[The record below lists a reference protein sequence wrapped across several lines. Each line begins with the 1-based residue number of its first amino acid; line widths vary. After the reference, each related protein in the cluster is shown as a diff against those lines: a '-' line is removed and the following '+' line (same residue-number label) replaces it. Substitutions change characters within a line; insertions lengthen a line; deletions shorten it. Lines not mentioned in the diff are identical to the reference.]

1 MSPRSLRGQA
11 VSAAFVALTFLSP
24 ARTSWA
30 VSPSQGPADA
40 APSSQVSGTPD
51 AAVAARARKRVPLG
65 TVGARAFQ
73 YFAPTR
79 QRSWDDYL
87 KSIRPAA
94 VSADRKARSL
104 AMVRKE
110 DLIEPSAE
118 RQAKLDAL
126 RPVLAYLERDVVIEV
141 KILRLGL
148 AWAGFLE
155 GAAVLVSEEA
165 VDLLTA
171 EELQAVVA
179 HELAHEYFSD
189 EYEAARNGKRY
200 DTVKEIELRCDAI
213 SIVTIRG
220 LRLDAGALLAG
231 VAKLTKFN
239 ERHGFPNSPNL
250 APSVEERT
258 NFSLAIAELIE

>member
-1 MSPRSLRGQA
+1 MSPRSLRGQCL
-11 VSAAFVALTFLSP
+11 STAFMALTFLSP
-24 ARTSWA
+24 ARMSWA
-30 VSPSQGPADA
+30 ASPSVPQHVRLG
-40 APSSQVSGTPD
+40 
-51 AAVAARARKRVPLG
+51 AVG
-65 TVGARAFQ
+65 ERAFQ

-94 VSADRKARSL
+94 VSADKKARSL

-110 DLIEPSAE
+110 DVIQPSAE

-126 RPVLAYLERDVVIEV
+126 RPVLAYLERDVAIEV
-141 KILRLGL
+141 KILRLEL
-148 AWAGFLE
+148 AWAGFLG
-155 GAAVLVSEEA
+155 GAAVLVSEGA

-200 DTVKEIELRCDAI
+200 DTVKEIELRCDAV
-213 SIVTIRG
+213 SIVTMRG
-220 LRLDAGALLAG
+220 LRLHPEALLSA

-239 ERHGFPNSPNL
+239 DGRGFPNSANL
-250 APSVEERT
+250 APSMEERRS
-258 NFSLAIAELIE
+258 FSRAVAELVE

>member
-1 MSPRSLRGQA
+1 MSPRSLRGQG
-11 VSAAFVALTFLSP
+11 VSAAFIALTFLCP

-30 VSPSQGPADA
+30 VSPPEGLVPQHVRLG
-40 APSSQVSGTPD
+40 
-51 AAVAARARKRVPLG
+51 AVG
-65 TVGARAFQ
+65 ERAFQ

-94 VSADRKARSL
+94 VSADKKARSL
-104 AMVRKE
+104 AMVRKK
-110 DLIEPSAE
+110 DVIEPSAE

-126 RPVLAYLERDVVIEV
+126 RPVLAYLERDVAIEV
-141 KILRLGL
+141 KILRLEL
-148 AWAGFLE
+148 AWAGFLG
-155 GAAVLVSEEA
+155 GAAVLVSEGA

-179 HELAHEYFSD
+179 HELAHEYFSE

-200 DTVKEIELRCDAI
+200 DTVKEIELRCDAV
-213 SIVTIRG
+213 SIVTMRG
-220 LRLDAGALLAG
+220 LRLHPEALLSA

-239 ERHGFPNSPNL
+239 DRRGFVNSANL
-250 APSVEERT
+250 APSMEERT
-258 NFSLAIAELIE
+258 SFSRAVAELVE

>member
-1 MSPRSLRGQA
+1 MSPRSLHGQA
-11 VSAAFVALTFLSP
+11 VSAAFMALTFLSP
-24 ARTSWA
+24 AEA
-30 VSPSQGPADA
+30 
-40 APSSQVSGTPD
+40 QVSGAPGAAGVALTPQH
-51 AAVAARARKRVPLG
+51 VRLG

-94 VSADRKARSL
+94 VSADRKARAL

-110 DLIEPSAE
+110 DVIAPSAE

-126 RPVLAYLERDVVIEV
+126 RPVLEYLERDVAIEV
-141 KILRLGL
+141 KVLRLEL
-148 AWAGFLE
+148 AWAGFLG
-155 GAAVLVSEEA
+155 GAAVLVSEGA

-171 EELQAVVA
+171 QELQAVVA

-189 EYEAARNGKRY
+189 EYEAARNSKRY
-200 DTVKEIELRCDAI
+200 DTVKEIELRCDAV
-213 SIVTIRG
+213 SIVTMRG
-220 LRLDAGALLAG
+220 LRLDPGALLSA

-239 ERHGFPNSPNL
+239 DRRGFPNSANL
-250 APSVEERT
+250 APSMEERT
-258 NFSLAIAELIE
+258 SFSRAVAELVE

>member
-11 VSAAFVALTFLSP
+11 VSAAFMALTFLSR
-24 ARTSWA
+24 AQA
-30 VSPSQGPADA
+30 
-40 APSSQVSGTPD
+40 QVSGAPD
-51 AAVAARARKRVPLG
+51 AAVVALTPQHVRLG
-65 TVGARAFQ
+65 TVGVRAFQ
-73 YFAPTR
+73 YFAQTR

-94 VSADRKARSL
+94 VSADKKARAL

-110 DLIEPSAE
+110 DVIEPSAE

-126 RPVLAYLERDVVIEV
+126 RPVLAYLERDVAIEV
-141 KILRLGL
+141 KILRLEL
-148 AWAGFLE
+148 AWAGFLG
-155 GAAVLVSEEA
+155 GAAVLVSEGA

-189 EYEAARNGKRY
+189 EYEGARTSKRY
-200 DTVKEIELRCDAI
+200 DMVKEIELRCDAI
-213 SIVTIRG
+213 SIVTLRG
-220 LRLDAGALLAG
+220 LHLDPGALLSA

-239 ERHGFPNSPNL
+239 ERRGFPNSPNL
-250 APSVEERT
+250 APSAEERAS
-258 NFSLAIAELIE
+258 FSRAVGELL

>member
-11 VSAAFVALTFLSP
+11 VSAAFMALTFLSP

-30 VSPSQGPADA
+30 ASPSVPQRVRLG
-40 APSSQVSGTPD
+40 
-51 AAVAARARKRVPLG
+51 AVGVRAL
-65 TVGARAFQ
+65 Q

-94 VSADRKARSL
+94 VSADKKARSL

-110 DLIEPSAE
+110 DVIQPSAE
-118 RQAKLDAL
+118 RQAKLDGL
-126 RPVLAYLERDVVIEV
+126 GPVLAYLERDVAIEV
-141 KILRLGL
+141 KILRLEL
-148 AWAGFLE
+148 AWAGLLG
-155 GAAVLVSEEA
+155 GAAVLVSEGA

-189 EYEAARNGKRY
+189 EYEAARNSKRY

-213 SIVTIRG
+213 SIVTMRG
-220 LRLDAGALLAG
+220 LRLDSGALLSA

-239 ERHGFPNSPNL
+239 DRRGFPNSPNL
-250 APSVEERT
+250 APSAEERT
-258 NFSLAIAELIE
+258 NFSLAVVELTE

>member
-1 MSPRSLRGQA
+1 MSPRSLHGQA
-11 VSAAFVALTFLSP
+11 VSAAFMALTFLSP
-24 ARTSWA
+24 ARMSWA
-30 VSPSQGPADA
+30 VSPPVPQ
-40 APSSQVSGTPD
+40 
-51 AAVAARARKRVPLG
+51 RVRLG
-65 TVGARAFQ
+65 TVGVRALQ

-110 DLIEPSAE
+110 DVIEPSAE

-126 RPVLAYLERDVVIEV
+126 RPVLEYLERDVAIEV
-141 KILRLGL
+141 KILRLEL
-148 AWAGFLE
+148 AWAGFLG
-155 GAAVLVSEEA
+155 GAAVLVSEGA

-189 EYEAARNGKRY
+189 EYETARNSKRY

-213 SIVTIRG
+213 SIVTMRG
-220 LRLDAGALLAG
+220 LRLDPGALLSG

-239 ERHGFPNSPNL
+239 DRRGFPNSPNL
-250 APSVEERT
+250 APSAEERT
-258 NFSLAIAELIE
+258 SFSLAVVELME